1 MHNRKDLVGQITY
14 GLCHL
19 YCGSMYPYNFRM
31 KKWTN
36 HRRYK
41 IGSLIDVGVYPL
53 TLLTGIFGNA
63 LAISC
68 WRKCRGANQY
78 TNQVDSKHNDESMDF
93 YTLHL
98 EFKNNFTCILTTTL
112 SLSEISDKANRLELH
127 GTKGI
132 LKLNSVWSFNSKVEF
147 VGDGGCEKYTGQT
160 VELNTFLRPPFYNK
174 GDALSHPISTDWSR
188 LIEYMATD
196 NDKYINNNGKHALH
210 VLEIIENAEKSSSN
224 NGARI
229 CLRHFEEDEMLFKYH
244 KMKPLSLQ
252 QHINVQTPELGGNIY
267 PIIYG
272 TMNLAK
278 CEEPLNFLD
287 QAFNMGINTF
297 DLANVYG
304 SKVELLF
311 GKWIASR
318 SKNSILDD
326 TNREN
331 YLGKPNLR
339 NNGFIERKDLYLI
352 GKGGHPFH
360 RSKQKA
366 RLNRNDIEKDL
377 NDSLSNLKCTYFD
390 LYLLHR
396 DDPETFPDV
405 STIVIYMN
413 DFIDSGIIL
422 NWGTSNWTA
431 KRIEEAI
438 KEAKKLGLK
447 PPIVESSQFSLAVPS
462 KEIWENA
469 KTVNIGNSN
478 GSGLTLDSSH
488 IEHRL
493 KNHMY
498 FTWAPLAEGFLA
510 TDDNN
515 TVPQT
520 RRGTWITEYNL
531 KLKTRL
537 MKFAK
542 QRCISIA
549 QASLMYSYFH
559 NNAIIIGTSNIS
571 HLHEIIH
578 GILYFYKW
586 KMHED
591 VEAFNY
597 LRTL

>member
-1 MHNRKDLVGQITY
+1 
-14 GLCHL
+14 
-19 YCGSMYPYNFRM
+19 M
-31 KKWTN
+31 KKWKN
-36 HRRYK
+36 HRRYQ

-53 TLLTGIFGNA
+53 TLLTGIFGNV
-63 LAISC
+63 LAVSC
-68 WRKCRGANQY
+68 WRKCQTQY
-78 TNQVDSKHNDESMDF
+78 TSPVDSEHDDENMDF

-98 EFKNNFTCILTTTL
+98 EFKNNFTCVLTTTL
-112 SLSEISDKANRLELH
+112 SFSEISDKASRLELH

-132 LKLNSVWSFNSKVEF
+132 LKLNNVWSFNSKVEF
-147 VGDGGCEKYTGQT
+147 VGDGGCDKYTGQT
-160 VELNTFLRPPFYNK
+160 MELNPFHQPPFYNK
-174 GDALSHPISTDWSR
+174 GDMLSHPISTDWSR

-196 NDKYINNNGKHALH
+196 NNNCISDNGKHALH
-210 VLEIIENAEKSSSN
+210 VLEIIENAVKSSSN
-224 NGARI
+224 NGTRI
-229 CLRHFEEDEMLFKYH
+229 CLTYFEQDEILFKYH
-244 KMKPLSLQ
+244 KMKPILLQ
-252 QHINVQTPELGGNIY
+252 KHIGLQAAEIQKNIY

-287 QAFNMGINTF
+287 QAFNMGINAF
-297 DLANVYG
+297 DLASVYG
-304 SKVELLF
+304 SKVELIF
-311 GKWIASR
+311 AKWIESR
-318 SKNSILDD
+318 SRNSVLDD
-326 TNREN
+326 ANREN

-366 RLNRNDIEKDL
+366 RLNRSDIEKDL
-377 NDSLSNLKCTYFD
+377 SDSLSNLKCTYFD

-396 DDPETFPDV
+396 DDPKMFPDM
-405 STIVIYMN
+405 SIIVIYMN
-413 DFIDSGIIL
+413 EFIDSGIIL

-431 KRIEEAI
+431 KRIAEAI
-438 KEAKKLGLK
+438 KVAKELGLK

-478 GSGLTLDSSH
+478 GSELTPDSSH
-488 IEHRL
+488 IENRL

-510 TDDNN
+510 HDDDSII
-515 TVPQT
+515 PQL
-520 RRGTWITEYNL
+520 RRRTWITEYNVKL
-531 KLKTRL
+531 KLRL
-537 MKFAK
+537 KKFAK

-559 NNAIIIGTSNIS
+559 NNAIIIGTSNVS

-591 VEAFNY
+591 TEAFDY
-597 LRTL
+597 LRSL